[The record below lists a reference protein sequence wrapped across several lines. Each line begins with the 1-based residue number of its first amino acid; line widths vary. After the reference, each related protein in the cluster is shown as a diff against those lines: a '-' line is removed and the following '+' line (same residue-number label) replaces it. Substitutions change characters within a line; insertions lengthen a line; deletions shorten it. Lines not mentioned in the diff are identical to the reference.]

1 LRLMFMRRE
10 SLSEAQEQ
18 KLRGAF
24 SRNPA
29 LQTVYDFSQEL
40 CELLRIR
47 RQNKEQCRELV
58 ARLLAYIDELCRS
71 PFKPMSSLDSWK
83 EEIARMFRFSKNNG
97 ITEGFH
103 RKMKLIQR
111 RAYGVLNFENYRLSV
126 RVLCGSAGENRTPEW
141 TPQKFFAPVFEV
153 EPILSHSAGQQ
164 LISSRSPHPAFT
176 PPHTN
181 LLNFPNLW
189 GRVWGKNAPHTK
201 KGLRFYSKSLN
212 FLGVP
217 KGIIF

>member
-1 LRLMFMRRE
+1 MTYRAERNLRPFPPHDTYKFSKHTHRYKRHTHKRRVCLSFFLPP
-10 SLSEAQEQ
+10 SLRKS
-18 KLRGAF
+18 
-24 SRNPA
+24 
-29 LQTVYDFSQEL
+29 
-40 CELLRIR
+40 
-47 RQNKEQCRELV
+47 
-58 ARLLAYIDELCRS
+58 
-71 PFKPMSSLDSWK
+71 
-83 EEIARMFRFSKNNG
+83 RMFRFSKNNG

>member
-1 LRLMFMRRE
+1 MNSAYRNIVRQYFPKALIVSDRFHVIRLINQHVTSLCKLLDEEYFSGRNLRQLRLILMRRE

-18 KLRGAF
+18 KLRESF

-29 LQTVYDFSQEL
+29 LQAVYDFSQEL

-71 PFKPMSSLDSWK
+71 PFKPMSSLGRTLDSWK

-111 RAYGVLNFENYRLSV
+111 RAYGFRNFENYRLRV
-126 RVLCGSAGENRTPEW
+126 RVLCG
-141 TPQKFFAPVFEV
+141 
-153 EPILSHSAGQQ
+153 
-164 LISSRSPHPAFT
+164 
-176 PPHTN
+176 
-181 LLNFPNLW
+181 
-189 GRVWGKNAPHTK
+189 
-201 KGLRFYSKSLN
+201 
-212 FLGVP
+212 
-217 KGIIF
+217 